1 MLRIINCMK
10 SLRRRHGANKQLI
23 TDAHYLGLYLTIYK
37 KFATLEKIKEY
48 MYKSALMSPSRALER
63 GKRCVYIQN
72 TIAAEI
78 KKKKKNELNREDV
91 VEIATQIPK
100 ICGATL
106 SGTIFEQEKNLAAN
120 APTEAKTREENDNDA
135 IMSLGNASTEEFNI
149 NNNKATNKR
158 NHRNNNWMVES
169 DDEDEDENAN
179 RNNNVD
185 GSNNTKTS
193 IEPLLRRW
201 GYRNWTPTT
210 SKHARTRRNKEI
222 QNRDRG
228 VGACNKDKFRLAA
241 GKANRE
247 SGRLAAKMGVQH
259 YLGARNNRKKRKK
272 KTQNKKNKQNLN
284 RKNETKKTTK

>member
-1 MLRIINCMK
+1 MCIYTKYNSSR
-10 SLRRRHGANKQLI
+10 NK
-23 TDAHYLGLYLTIYK
+23 
-37 KFATLEKIKEY
+37 
-48 MYKSALMSPSRALER
+48 
-63 GKRCVYIQN
+63 
-72 TIAAEI
+72 

-91 VEIATQIPK
+91 VQIATQIPK
-100 ICGATL
+100 IRGATL

-135 IMSLGNASTEEFNI
+135 IMSLENASTEEFNI
-149 NNNKATNKR
+149 NNNKVTNKR

-169 DDEDEDENAN
+169 DDEDEYENAN
-179 RNNNVD
+179 SNNNVD
-185 GSNNTKTS
+185 SSNNTKTS

-210 SKHARTRRNKEI
+210 SKDARARRNKEI

-228 VGACNKDKFRLAA
+228 VGACNKDKFQLAA

-247 SGRLAAKMGVQH
+247 SGRLAAKMGVLH

-272 KTQNKKNKQNLN
+272 KPQNQKNNQNLHRATAPNNSTNSNSRKRNSSNSNN
-284 RKNETKKTTK
+284 RNKNRRKRKFGDDSSDDDLLMFEPSNKRLRQR